1 MKTIKVTVNKNKFNS
16 FSFVRLEILGSIQ
29 TMSFD
34 DYKRLV
40 ACVLNPTFTNYM
52 GEEYENDMNYSSM
65 LENFEQK
72 AE

>member
-1 MKTIKVTVNKNKFNS
+1 MNTIKVTVSKNKFNS
-16 FSFVRLEILGSIQ
+16 FSFAKLEILGSIQ

-40 ACVLNPTFTNYM
+40 ACILNPTFSNYM
-52 GEEYENDMNYSSM
+52 GEEYENDIDYSSM

-72 AE
+72 SE

>member
-34 DYKRLV
+34 DYKRLI
-40 ACVLNPTFTNYM
+40 ACVLNPTFTNYR
-52 GEEYENDMNYSSM
+52 GEEYKNDIDYSSI
-65 LENFEQK
+65 LENFIQK
-72 AE
+72 

>member
-1 MKTIKVTVNKNKFNS
+1 MKTIKVTVGKNKFNS
-16 FSFVRLEILGSIQ
+16 FSFAKLEILGSIQ

-52 GEEYENDMNYSSM
+52 GKEYENDMDYPLM
-65 LENFEQK
+65 LENFKQK

>member
-16 FSFVRLEILGSIQ
+16 FSFIRLEILGSIQ
-29 TMSFD
+29 TMSFN

-40 ACVLNPTFTNYM
+40 ACILNPSFTNYR
-52 GEEYENDMNYSSM
+52 GEEYENDIDYSLM
-65 LENFEQK
+65 LENLNKK

>member
-1 MKTIKVTVNKNKFNS
+1 MKTVKVTVSKNKFNS
-16 FSFVRLEILGSIQ
+16 FSSVRLEILGSIQ

-40 ACVLNPTFTNYM
+40 ACVLNPTFSNYL
-52 GEEYENDMNYSSM
+52 GEEYENDIDYSLM

-72 AE
+72 AK

>member
-1 MKTIKVTVNKNKFNS
+1 MKTIKVTVSKNKFNS
-16 FSFVRLEILGSIQ
+16 FSFVKLEILGSIQ

-40 ACVLNPTFTNYM
+40 ACVLNPTFSNYR
-52 GEEYENDMNYSSM
+52 GEEYENDIDYSLM